1 MLSFLRNTYSRNIY
15 LYGTTKLENVMAG
28 YEEPVKKYAA
38 VTYTKKQIDQALEA
52 EFITQEQYDDTVAYI
67 PE

>member
-28 YEEPVKKYAA
+28 YEEPVKQYTAE
-38 VTYTKKQIDQALEA
+38 TYPKVRIDEALEQG
-52 EFITQEQYDDTVAYI
+52 FITQKQYDETIAYI
-67 PE
+67 K